1 MTRSR
6 KSPLKLPQRQ
16 ETWYLAVR
24 ELHIWITPP
33 DEEPSQPYVALVM
46 NLDQGLILSLETY
59 PSPPTP
65 DQVIE
70 TLFEAMR
77 SRPPESSQRP
87 HRPKQIHFEDE
98 ILIEAMASALEE
110 IDVSAALLPEEEMVD
125 EILAEMT
132 EHLMGGSADIPGL
145 LSQKDVSPEQI
156 ADLFDAAA
164 QYYRTAPWVHLTNM
178 QPLAIRVEP
187 ETNPRYVIV
196 MGNGG
201 VEYGLALYK
210 QWDDYMLQFELVDN
224 LLEMLPPEGA
234 HSLLFGD
241 ITEVPFDDLDPID
254 EYGWEVFDE
263 EGYPVPIVFTRDGE
277 AKRPERADL
286 LWYEA
291 AMRAIPKFAPEHLK
305 SDDQGDYHPARVE
318 FSISTHSG
326 KKKVIIEYPAGEIPA
341 ENRPAEMLDWAELD
355 EEEDVFDMPSGFDR
369 RAMEGSLSMF
379 GGGFGDPKEKQA
391 QEKMYAAWDEQNPAK
406 RINLAHQAIAI
417 SPNCADAYV
426 LLAEEEADTLGRA
439 LNYFQKG
446 LEAGERALG
455 KAFFEEN
462 EGHFW
467 GLLETRP
474 YMRARAG
481 LANTLWNLG
490 KNEEAL
496 THYREMLRLNPGDNQ
511 GIRYSLLNLLLEL
524 KRPDQVDILLDEH
537 NDDWSSEWRYT
548 QVLRAFQKEGDSPTA
563 QDALEEALEQN
574 PHVPDYLTG
583 AKRIPN
589 QLPDMISPGR
599 ESEAVSF
606 ASTHLNF
613 WRKAPGAV
621 AWLKA
626 QTQPPEQKDVE
637 KPKKKAKRG
646 RRGKKK

>member
-1 MTRSR
+1 MARSR

-24 ELHIWITPP
+24 ELRIWITPP
-33 DEEPSQPYVALVM
+33 DEDPYRPYGALVV
-46 NLDQGLILSLETY
+46 NLDQGIIQGFETY

-77 SRPPESSQRP
+77 NRPPGSSQRP

-98 ILIEAMASALEE
+98 ILIEAMASALEG
-110 IDVSAALLPEEEMVD
+110 IGVSAALQPAEEIAD
-125 EILAEMT
+125 EILAEMAA
-132 EHLMGGSADIPGL
+132 HLMGGPAVIPGL
-145 LSQKDVSPEQI
+145 LSQEDVSPELI
-156 ADLFDAAA
+156 EVLFDAAA
-164 QYYRTAPWVHLTNM
+164 QYYRAAPWVHLTNM
-178 QPLAIRVEP
+178 QPLAIQVEP
-187 ETNPRYVIV
+187 ETEPRYVVV

-210 QWDDYMLQFELVDN
+210 HWDDYMLQFDLVDDP
-224 LLEMLPPEGA
+224 LEMLPEMGA
-234 HSLLFGD
+234 HSLFFGD
-241 ITEVPFDDLDPID
+241 ITQVPFDDLDVID
-254 EYGWEVFDE
+254 EYGWEVVDD
-263 EGYPVPIVFTRDGE
+263 EGYPIPAVFTRDGE

-305 SDDQGDYHPARVE
+305 PDDQGDYHPARVE
-318 FSISTHSG
+318 FTISTHSG
-326 KKKVIIEYPAGEIPA
+326 KKKVTIEYPAGDIPI
-341 ENRPAEMLDWAELD
+341 ENRPVDMLDWSEFDAED
-355 EEEDVFDMPSGFDR
+355 GDFDVPTGFDR
-369 RAMEGSLSMF
+369 RAMEGSMQMF
-379 GGGFGDPKEKQA
+379 GSGFGDPKENQA
-391 QEKMYAAWDEQNPAK
+391 QEMMYAAWEEQNPAK

-439 LNYFQKG
+439 LEYYQKG
-446 LEAGERALG
+446 VEAGERALG
-455 KAFFEEN
+455 EAFFDEN
-462 EGHFW
+462 VGYFW

-481 LANTLWNLG
+481 LANTLWDYG
-490 KNEEAL
+490 KKEDAL
-496 THYREMLRLNPGDNQ
+496 AHYREMLRLNPGDNQ
-511 GIRYSLLNLLLEL
+511 GIRYSLLILLLEL
-524 KRPDQVDILLDEH
+524 NRNDEVDTLLDEH
-537 NDDWSSEWRYT
+537 EDDWSSEWRYT
-548 QVLRAFQKEGDSPTA
+548 QVLRAFQKEGDSPAA
-563 QDALEEALEQN
+563 QEALDEALEQN

-589 QLPDMISPGR
+589 RLPEMISMGR
-599 ESEAVSF
+599 ESEAVSY

-613 WRKAPGAV
+613 WRKTRGAV
-621 AWLKA
+621 AWLKE
-626 QTQPPEQKDVE
+626 QTQPPNVE
-637 KPKKKAKRG
+637 KPTKKARRG

>member
-6 KSPLKLPQRQ
+6 KSLLKLPQRQ

-24 ELHIWITPP
+24 ELQIWITPP
-33 DEEPSQPYVALVM
+33 GEEPSHPNVALVV
-46 NLDQGLILSLETY
+46 NLDQGLIQSFEIY

-65 DQVIE
+65 GQVIE

-77 SRPPESSQRP
+77 SQPPGSSQRP

-110 IDVSAALLPEEEMVD
+110 INVSAALQPEEEMVD
-125 EILAEMT
+125 EIVAEMT
-132 EHLMGGSADIPGL
+132 EHLMGGSPDIPGL
-145 LSQKDVSPEQI
+145 LSQKDVTPELI
-156 ADLFDAAA
+156 EALFNAAA
-164 QYYRTAPWVHLTNM
+164 QYYRAAPWVHLTNM
-178 QPLAIRVEP
+178 QPLAIQVEP
-187 ETNPRYVIV
+187 DTEPCYVVV

-201 VEYGLALYK
+201 VEYGLVLYK
-210 QWDDYMLQFELVDN
+210 QWDDFMLQFDLVDN
-224 LLEMLPPEGA
+224 PLDMLPPEGA
-234 HSLLFGD
+234 HSLFFGD
-241 ITEVPFDDLDPID
+241 ITQVPFDDLDAIE
-254 EYGWEVFDE
+254 EYGWEVVDE
-263 EGYPVPIVFTRDGE
+263 EGYPIPAVFTRDGE

-291 AMRAIPKFAPEHLK
+291 ALRAIPKFVPEHLK
-305 SDDQGDYHPARVE
+305 SNDQGDYHKTRAE
-318 FSISTHSG
+318 FTISTHSG
-326 KKKVIIEYPAGEIPA
+326 KTKVAIEYPAGDIPV

-355 EEEDVFDMPSGFDR
+355 ADDDDFDIPKGFDR

-379 GGGFGDPKEKQA
+379 GSGFDDPKEKQA
-391 QEKMYAAWDEQNPAK
+391 QEIMYAAWDEQNPAK
-406 RINLAHQAIAI
+406 RINLAHQAISI

-439 LNYFQKG
+439 LEYYQKG
-446 LEAGERALG
+446 VQAGERALG
-455 KAFFEEN
+455 EAFFDEN
-462 EGHFW
+462 AGYFW
-467 GLLETRP
+467 GFLETRP

-481 LANTLWNLG
+481 LANTLWDFG
-490 KNEEAL
+490 KKEEAL

-524 KRPDQVDILLDEH
+524 NRPDQVDTLMREYEDE
-537 NDDWSSEWRYT
+537 WSSQWRYT
-548 QVLRAFQKEGDSPTA
+548 QVLRVFQKEGDSPAA

-574 PHVPDYLTG
+574 SHVPDYLTG

-589 QLPDMISPGR
+589 RLPDMISPGR

-626 QTQPPEQKDVE
+626 QTQTPEQKNVE
-637 KPKKKAKRG
+637 KPGKKAKRG
-646 RRGKKK
+646 RRGKK

>member
-1 MTRSR
+1 MTRSH

-24 ELHIWITPP
+24 ELRIWITPQ

-46 NLDQGLILSLETY
+46 NLDQGLIQSFDTY
-59 PSPPTP
+59 PSHPTP

-77 SRPPESSQRP
+77 SQPPGSSQKP

-98 ILIEAMASALEE
+98 ILMESMALALEE
-110 IDVSAALLPEEEMVD
+110 IGISSKFKPEIEMVD

-132 EHLMGGSADIPGL
+132 EHLMGGQADFPGL
-145 LSQKDVSPEQI
+145 LSQKDVTPEI
-156 ADLFDAAA
+156 IEALFDAAA
-164 QYYRTAPWVHLTNM
+164 LYYRAAPWVHLTNM
-178 QPLAIRVEP
+178 QPLAIQVEP
-187 ETNPRYVIV
+187 ETEPRFVVV

-210 QWDDYMLQFELVDN
+210 QWDDFMLQFDLVDN
-224 LLEMLPPEGA
+224 PMEILPPEGA
-234 HSLLFGD
+234 HSLFFGD
-241 ITEVPFDDLDPID
+241 FTQVPFDDLDAID
-254 EYGWEVFDE
+254 EYGWEVVDE
-263 EGYPVPIVFTRDGE
+263 EGYPIPTVFTQDGE
-277 AKRPERADL
+277 AIRPDRADL

-291 AMRAIPKFAPEHLK
+291 ALRAIPQFVPENLK
-305 SDDQGDYHPARVE
+305 SDDLGDYHPASVE

-326 KKKVIIEYPAGEIPA
+326 VKKVAIEYPAGDIPI
-341 ENRPAEMLDWAELD
+341 ENRPVEMLDWAEFED
-355 EEEDVFDMPSGFDR
+355 MDDVFEMPSGFDR
-369 RAMEGSLSMF
+369 RAMEGSMQKF
-379 GGGFGDPKEKQA
+379 GSGFDDPKEQQA

-426 LLAEEEADTLGRA
+426 LLAEEEADTLGHA
-439 LNYFQKG
+439 LDYYKEG
-446 LEAGERALG
+446 VEAGERALG
-455 KAFFEEN
+455 EAFFDEN
-462 EGHFW
+462 EGYFW

-474 YMRARAG
+474 FMRAREG
-481 LANTLWNLG
+481 LANTLWNMG
-490 KNEEAL
+490 KKEESL
-496 THYREMLRLNPGDNQ
+496 THYQEMLRLNPGDNQ
-511 GIRYSLLNLLLEL
+511 GNRYSLLNLLLEL
-524 KRPDQVDILLDEH
+524 NRPEQVDTLLTEYEDE
-537 NDDWSSEWRYT
+537 WSSEWRYT
-548 QVLRAFQKEGDSPTA
+548 LVLRSFLKEGDSPDA
-563 QDALEEALEQN
+563 QKALEEALEQN

-589 QLPDMISPGR
+589 RLPDMISPGR
-599 ESEAVSF
+599 ESEAVSY

-621 AWLKA
+621 AWLKE
-626 QTQPPEQKDVE
+626 QTQPPNEE
-637 KPKKKAKRG
+637 KPKKKARRG